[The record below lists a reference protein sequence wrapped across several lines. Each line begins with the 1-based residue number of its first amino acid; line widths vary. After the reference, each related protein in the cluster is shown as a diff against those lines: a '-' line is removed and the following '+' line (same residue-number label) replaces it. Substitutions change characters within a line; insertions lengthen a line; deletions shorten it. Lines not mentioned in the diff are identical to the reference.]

1 MSLKNQ
7 ESQLF
12 YFRNVSSYLE
22 LQQSRQ
28 NERHKELVVATSSH
42 ELRTP
47 LNGILTMLDLQDSNA
62 SPQEKARFLR
72 IAKVS
77 GRLMLSLIN
86 DMLDFSTII
95 NNKFTKKLANFDLA
109 SAVNEAVDLLR
120 F

>member
-1 MSLKNQ
+1 M
-7 ESQLF
+7 
-12 YFRNVSSYLE
+12 
-22 LQQSRQ
+22 
-28 NERHKELVVATSSH
+28 
-42 ELRTP
+42 
-47 LNGILTMLDLQDSNA
+47 
-62 SPQEKARFLR
+62 R